1 MSKVNRG
8 KQFEKQIQNAFEKV
22 ENCSIDRLP
31 DPMAGYAG
39 VRNICDFTVYKYPLN
54 FYLECKCCY
63 GDRFPLSNITEN
75 QWKGLLEKSV
85 IPGII
90 AGYFI
95 WFIDHSVTIF
105 VSSQFLNTH
114 YETGS
119 KSITI
124 KDLLKWSDDNTP
136 STLFSFI
143 YGNKKRIFFDYD
155 MNYFLNQHLNSVF
168 HIIETTDIYGN
179 IKKEY
184 FPEELK

>member
-75 QWKGLLEKSV
+75 QWNGLLDKSC
-85 IPGII
+85 IPGIVS
-90 AGYFI
+90 GYFI
-95 WFIDHSVTIF
+95 WFIDHDITIY
-105 VSSQFLNTH
+105 VSAKFLNTH
-114 YETGS
+114 YESGS
-119 KSITI
+119 RSITI
-124 KDLLKWSDDNTP
+124 RDMLNWKDLP
-136 STLFSFI
+136 SNSFMFI
-143 YGNKKRIFFDYD
+143 RGNKKRIFFDYD
-155 MNYFLNQHLNSVF
+155 MNHFLNEQLNSKVYF
-168 HIIETTDIYGN
+168 HTIETNDIYGN
-179 IKKEY
+179 ITKEY